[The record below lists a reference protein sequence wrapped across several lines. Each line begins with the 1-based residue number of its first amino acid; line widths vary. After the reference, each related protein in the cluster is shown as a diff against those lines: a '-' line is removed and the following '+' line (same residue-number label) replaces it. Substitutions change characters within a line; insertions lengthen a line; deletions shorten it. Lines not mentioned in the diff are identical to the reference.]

1 MCISIFNRIYAHFSL
16 IIQKNSVEY
25 RCSIKKVGDI
35 MDLNAMW
42 QSFLDKIKELI
53 STVSYE
59 TWFSESKLVSL
70 KDGIAKVLVPT
81 IVHKKSLTTK
91 YLELIEE
98 NFTEIT
104 GTNFKFEF
112 YTEEELET
120 NIVMDPDEVGVP
132 NEKFTSNLNPKYTF
146 DNFVVGNSNRFA
158 ATSAL
163 AVAEQPGEMYNPL
176 FIYGSSGLG
185 KTHLMHA
192 IGNYIVENNN
202 KMKVLY
208 TPCDTFVNDFIEICR
223 KNNSDNNKDS
233 IKQFKN
239 KYRDIDVLIIDDIH
253 TLETTTSAQQE
264 FFNTFNELYNKNKQI
279 ILSSDRS
286 PDDIKRLEDRLKTRF
301 NWGLQIDILPPEF
314 ELRMS
319 ILNKKINQQNLS
331 NAFPEDVKEYIASI
345 SVGDVRKLE
354 SAITRVYAFAAIMN
368 GSDITLNLAI
378 EALKDF
384 VNVPIVAK
392 NKIDQ
397 VIQLVS
403 DNYNISPEDL
413 TSKKKTNN
421 IAIPRQIAMYICRVY
436 LEENLTKIGIE
447 FGGKNHTTVMHA
459 VDKIKNEIL
468 KDEALNNEIQKL
480 INKIK

>member
-1 MCISIFNRIYAHFSL
+1 
-16 IIQKNSVEY
+16 
-25 RCSIKKVGDI
+25 
-35 MDLNAMW
+35 MDLESIWN
-42 QSFLDKIKELI
+42 SFLEKIKGQMNDI
-53 STVSYE
+53 SYE
-59 TWFSESKLVSL
+59 TWFSESKLVYL
-70 KDGIAKVLVPT
+70 KGDTAKVLVPS
-81 IVHKKSLTTK
+81 IVHKKNLSNNYTD
-91 YLELIEE
+91 LIEE
-98 NFTEIT
+98 NFTELT

-112 YTEEELET
+112 YIEEELET
-120 NIVMDPDEVGVP
+120 NIFIDTDEIGIP
-132 NEKFTSNLNPKYTF
+132 NEKFETNLDPKLRFETF
-146 DNFVVGNSNRFA
+146 IIGNSNKFA

-163 AVAEQPGEMYNPL
+163 AVAEQPGNMYNPL

-192 IGNYIVENNN
+192 IGNYITENSH
-202 KMKVLY
+202 KKVLY
-208 TPCDTFVNDFIEICR
+208 IPCDKFVSDFVEICR
-223 KNNSDNNKDS
+223 KNSADNNKES

-253 TLETTTSAQQE
+253 NLVGATSAQQE
-264 FFNTFNELYNKNKQI
+264 FFNTFNELYNNNKQI
-279 ILSSDRS
+279 IISSDRS
-286 PDDIKRLEDRLKTRF
+286 PDDIKKLEERLKTRF

-314 ELRMS
+314 DLRMN
-319 ILNKKINQQNLS
+319 ILNKKIEQQELENK
-331 NAFPEDVKEYIASI
+331 FPEDVKEYIASNC
-345 SVGDVRKLE
+345 VGDIRKLE
-354 SAITRVYAFAAIMN
+354 GAITRVYAYATIMN
-368 GSDITLNLAI
+368 GSDITLELAI

-384 VNVPIVAK
+384 FVKRIVAK

>member
-1 MCISIFNRIYAHFSL
+1 
-16 IIQKNSVEY
+16 
-25 RCSIKKVGDI
+25 
-35 MDLNAMW
+35 MDLESIWN
-42 QSFLDKIKELI
+42 SFLEKIKGQMNDI
-53 STVSYE
+53 SYE
-59 TWFSESKLVSL
+59 TWFSESKLVYL
-70 KDGIAKVLVPT
+70 KGDTAKVLVPS
-81 IVHKKSLTTK
+81 IVHKKNLSNNYTD
-91 YLELIEE
+91 LIEE
-98 NFTEIT
+98 NFTELT

-112 YTEEELET
+112 YIEEELET
-120 NIVMDPDEVGVP
+120 NIFIDTDEIGIP
-132 NEKFTSNLNPKYTF
+132 NEKFETNLDPKLRFETF
-146 DNFVVGNSNRFA
+146 IIGNSNKFA

-163 AVAEQPGEMYNPL
+163 AVAEQPGNMYNPL

-192 IGNYIVENNN
+192 IGNYITDNSH
-202 KMKVLY
+202 KKVLY
-208 TPCDTFVNDFIEICR
+208 IPCDKFVSDFVEICR
-223 KNNSDNNKDS
+223 KNSADNNKES

-253 TLETTTSAQQE
+253 NLVGATSAQQE
-264 FFNTFNELYNKNKQI
+264 FFNTFNELYNNNKQI
-279 ILSSDRS
+279 IISSDRS
-286 PDDIKRLEDRLKTRF
+286 PDDIKKLEERLKTRF

-314 ELRMS
+314 DLRMN
-319 ILNKKINQQNLS
+319 ILNKKIEQQELENK
-331 NAFPEDVKEYIASI
+331 FPEDVKEYIASNC
-345 SVGDVRKLE
+345 VGDIRKLE
-354 SAITRVYAFAAIMN
+354 GAITRVYAYATIMN
-368 GSDITLNLAI
+368 GSDITLDLAI

-384 VNVPIVAK
+384 FVKRIVAK